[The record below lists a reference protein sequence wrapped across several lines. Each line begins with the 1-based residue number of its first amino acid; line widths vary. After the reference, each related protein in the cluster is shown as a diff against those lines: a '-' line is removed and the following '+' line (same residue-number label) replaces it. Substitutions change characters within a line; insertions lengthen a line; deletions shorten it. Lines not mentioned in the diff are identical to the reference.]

1 MQKFNCV
8 NSLELKDRVATNA
21 NFPTNAI
28 DAIHKP
34 SVQRKSPIIDTLKF
48 NGHFPILCTRSEATI
63 PFLGL
68 AKAPNEY

>member
-8 NSLELKDRVATNA
+8 NSLDSKDRVATNA
-21 NFPTNAI
+21 NFRIAI

-63 PFLGL
+63 PFLGFGES
-68 AKAPNEY
+68 AE